1 LEQDDPQAAE
11 AMRLVH
17 GHTGNAYRIGVTG
30 PPGVGKST
38 LVSALIDLYRK
49 QGLSVGVLAVD
60 PSSPYSGGALLGDRI
75 RMQRHYLDAGVFIRS
90 VATRGAHGG
99 LPPVIKSAARL
110 LDASGKDVV
119 MVETAGVGQTE
130 LAVMDV
136 ADTVVVVLDPESGDS
151 VQTLKA
157 GLLEIA
163 DVLVVN
169 KADREGAER
178 LVVALQATVAM
189 AERRLE
195 GWVVPVLAS
204 QATEGK
210 GVPELAGAVQQ
221 HRQLLLSTGGLAE
234 RRMERRRKEFTEA
247 LEERMLARLRRQLA
261 GDPQVQVLMAQ
272 VERGELDPYV
282 AARDLMQRV
291 DS

>member
-1 LEQDDPQAAE
+1 
-11 AMRLVH
+11 MRLVH
-17 GHTGNAYRIGVTG
+17 GSTGNAYRIGVTG
-30 PPGVGKST
+30 PPGAGKST
-38 LVSALIDLYRK
+38 LVSALIGLYRK

-75 RMQRHYLDAGVFIRS
+75 WMQRHYLDAGVFIRS

-99 LPPVIKSAARL
+99 LPPVIKSVARL

-169 KADREGAER
+169 KADREGVER

-195 GWVVPVLAS
+195 GWTVPVLTS

-210 GVPELAGAVQQ
+210 GVPELAGAVQT
-221 HRQLLLSTGGLAE
+221 HRQLLQGTGRLVE